1 MLDVWE
7 MGGVGGGT
15 GEGKETDPGCT
26 FYHIARV

>member
-7 MGGVGGGT
+7 MRGAGGGT

-26 FYHIARV
+26 LYHIARA